1 MKAEHLEFIKKY
13 EYTVVYVGAEWCP
26 PCKVLKP
33 QVKELANM
41 EGVGILALD
50 VDTDDVKGHSE
61 FAHIRGIP
69 YVMIYRFG
77 ELIKGG
83 NLGIHQIKTI
93 LGGKPDEFTAWLQS
107 QIEGGSYNYDR
118 RLYRNGVNGI
128 EVSKVGLKKIE
139 IPDNFYMYAADD
151 TVGRGFKH
159 FIDMQQR
166 QIRSDLT
173 YFIDDRGELYF
184 EDEHIKT
191 KEAWDKIEQDL
202 LKLKLEPGDELI
214 INHEKDMPLVESVQK
229 TLGKVAKKNIIK
241 TRKPKRNDTRK

>member
-33 QVKELANM
+33 QLKELAANM
-41 EGVGILALD
+41 EGVGVLALD
-50 VDTDDVKGHSE
+50 VDTDDVKGQEE
-61 FAHIRGIP
+61 FAHIRSIP

-77 ELIKGG
+77 ELLKGG

-93 LGGKPDEFTAWLQS
+93 ITGEVDKFTAWLQS
-107 QIEGGSYNYDR
+107 QIEGGSYAYDR
-118 RLYRNGVNGI
+118 RLYRNTPTGI

-166 QIRSDLT
+166 QIRSDIN
-173 YFIDDRGELYF
+173 YFIDERGELYF

-202 LKLKLEPGDELI
+202 LKLKIEPGDELI
-214 INHEKDMPLVESVQK
+214 INHERNIPSVESGQES
-229 TLGKVAKKNIIK
+229 LGKVAKKKIIK
-241 TRKPKRNDTRK
+241 PKKTKKND

>member
-33 QVKELANM
+33 QLKELATNM
-41 EGVGILALD
+41 EGVGVLALD
-50 VDTDDVKGHSE
+50 VDTDDVKGQEE
-61 FAHIRGIP
+61 FAHIRSIP
-69 YVMIYRFG
+69 YIMIYQFG

-83 NLGIHQIKTI
+83 NLGIAQIKTI
-93 LGGKPDEFTAWLQS
+93 LSGKPDEFTAWLLS
-107 QIEGGSYNYDR
+107 QIEGGSYDYDR
-118 RLYRNGVNGI
+118 RLYRNGAMGV
-128 EVSKVGLKKIE
+128 EVSKVSLKKIE
-139 IPDNFYMYAADD
+139 IPDNFWMYAADD

-166 QIRSDLT
+166 QIRSDLN
-173 YFIDDRGELYF
+173 YFIDNRGELYF

-191 KEAWDKIEQDL
+191 KEAWDNIEQDL

-214 INHEKDMPLVESVQK
+214 INHERNIPSVESVQES
-229 TLGKVAKKNIIK
+229 LGKVAKKKIIK
-241 TRKPKRNDTRK
+241 PKKSKKND

>member
-33 QVKELANM
+33 LIKKLVEES
-41 EGVGILALD
+41 EGVGLLELD
-50 VDTDDVKGHSE
+50 VDTDDVKGQEE
-61 FAHIRGIP
+61 FAHIRSIP
-69 YVMIYRFG
+69 YVMIYQFG

-83 NLGIHQIKTI
+83 NLGIAQIKTI
-93 LGGKPDEFTAWLQS
+93 LSGKPDAFTAWLLS
-107 QIEGGSYNYDR
+107 QIEGGSYAYDR
-118 RLYRNGVNGI
+118 RLYRNGPTGV

-139 IPDNFYMYAADD
+139 IPDNFWMYAADD
-151 TVGRGFKH
+151 TVGRSFKS

-166 QIRSDLT
+166 QIRSDLN

-191 KEAWDKIEQDL
+191 KEAWDNIEQDL
-202 LKLKLEPGDELI
+202 LRLKIEPGDELI
-214 INHEKDMPLVESVQK
+214 IEHEKNMPLVESVQK
-229 TLGKVAKKNIIK
+229 TLGKVAKKEIIK
-241 TRKPKRNDTRK
+241 PKKTKKND